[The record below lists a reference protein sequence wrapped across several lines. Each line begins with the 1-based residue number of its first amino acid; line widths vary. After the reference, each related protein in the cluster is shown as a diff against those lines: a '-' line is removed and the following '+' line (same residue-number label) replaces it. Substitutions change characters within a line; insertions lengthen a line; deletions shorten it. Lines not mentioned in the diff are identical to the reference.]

1 MTRPRATAVA
11 AAAALLALV
20 VFTALGAGGCIPARF
35 VRFEAREVRALKVT
49 AVREEGVDAVL
60 TAEVENPNPLAA
72 RIHFLRY
79 RIFVG
84 ERLIGQ
90 GERGGD
96 FAIAAHGRAVVELP
110 VRVRFADL
118 PADLPA
124 LLPTP
129 VVAYRAEVAVDAT
142 SRLGKHHFDLNR
154 RGRVRVADAMKL
166 TLAGDFALK
175 VVQPRGMWMRPAPGG
190 LAIVADVEVRNIFP
204 FPLEVRR
211 VEYAVSLGGAH
222 LAAGSHEKPIALGAR
237 TTGRVEME
245 LRVPL
250 AAVPDVLRAV
260 SRGGW
265 EARVRGKAHIRP
277 IGGIAEVPFD
287 VRVDQAMLKR

>member
-1 MTRPRATAVA
+1 MTRARAALVALVA
-11 AAAALLALV
+11 AAIGAA
-20 VFTALGAGGCIPARF
+20 CIPARF

-49 AVREEGVDAVL
+49 SVREEGVDAVL

-72 RIHFLRY
+72 RIHYLRY

-84 ERLIGQ
+84 GQLIGQ

-96 FAIAAHGRAVVELP
+96 FAIAAKGRAVVDLP
-110 VRVRFADL
+110 VRVRFTDL

-124 LLPTP
+124 LLSTP
-129 VVAYRAEVAVDAT
+129 EVAYRAEVAVDAT
-142 SRLGKHHFDLNR
+142 SRLGKHHFDLDR
-154 RGRVRVADAMKL
+154 RGKVRVADAMKL

-175 VVQPRGMWMRPAPGG
+175 VVQPRGVRLRPVPG
-190 LAIVADVEVRNIFP
+190 AMVVVADVEVRNIFP

-211 VEYAVSLGGAH
+211 VDYAVSLGGAH
-222 LAAGSHEKPIALGAR
+222 LADGRHDAPIALAPR
-237 TTGRVEME
+237 ATGRVDME

-260 SRGGW
+260 SRGGV
-265 EARVRGKAHIRP
+265 EVRVRGKAIIRP
-277 IGGIAEVPFD
+277 IAGIAEVPFD
-287 VRVDQAMLKR
+287 VRLDPATMKR

>member
-1 MTRPRATAVA
+1 MTRARAPLAV
-11 AAAALLALV
+11 LV
-20 VFTALGAGGCIPARF
+20 VVALGAALGAAACIPTRF

-49 AVREEGVDAVL
+49 SVREEGVDAVL

-72 RIHFLRY
+72 RIHYLRY

-84 ERLIGQ
+84 ERLIGV

-96 FAIAAHGRAVVELP
+96 FAIAAKGRAVVDLP

-124 LLPTP
+124 LLSTP
-129 VVAYRAEVAVDAT
+129 EVAYRAEVAVDAT
-142 SRLGKHHFDLNR
+142 SRLGKHHFDLDR
-154 RGRVRVADAMKL
+154 RGKVRVADAMKL

-175 VVQPRGMWMRPAPGG
+175 VVQPRGMWMRPVPGG
-190 LAIVADVEVRNIFP
+190 LAILADVEVRNIFP

-222 LAAGSHEKPIALGAR
+222 LADGRHERPIALGAR
-237 TTGRVEME
+237 ATGRVEME

-260 SRGGW
+260 ARGGW
-265 EARVRGKAHIRP
+265 EARVRGRAHIRP
-277 IGGIAEVPFD
+277 ISGIAEVPFD

>member
-1 MTRPRATAVA
+1 MTRARARLV
-11 AAAALLALV
+11 ALV
-20 VFTALGAGGCIPARF
+20 VVALGVALGAGACIPARF

-49 AVREEGVDAVL
+49 SVREEGVDAVL

-72 RIHFLRY
+72 RIHYLRY

-84 ERLIGQ
+84 ERLIGV

-96 FAIAAHGRAVVELP
+96 FAIAAKGRAVVDLP

-124 LLPTP
+124 LLSTP

-142 SRLGKHHFDLNR
+142 SRLGKHHFDLDR
-154 RGRVRVADAMKL
+154 RGKVRVADAMKL

-175 VVQPRGMWMRPAPGG
+175 VVKPRGVRLRPALG
-190 LAIVADVEVRNIFP
+190 AMVVVAEVEVRNIFP

-211 VEYAVSLGGAH
+211 VDYAVSLGGAH
-222 LAAGSHEKPIALGAR
+222 LADGRHDTPIALQPRA
-237 TTGRVEME
+237 TTRVEME

-250 AAVPDVLRAV
+250 AAVPDVLVAV
-260 SRGGW
+260 SRGGM

-287 VRVDQAMLKR
+287 VRLDPSVLKR

>member
-1 MTRPRATAVA
+1 VRRAVA
-11 AAAALLALV
+11 RAAIVALLAACV
-20 VFTALGAGGCIPARF
+20 AASGCIPARF

-72 RIHFLRY
+72 RIHHLRY

-84 ERLIGQ
+84 ERLIAA

-96 FAIAAHGRAVVELP
+96 FAIAAKGRAVVDLP

-124 LLPTP
+124 LLSTP

-142 SRLGKHHFDLNR
+142 SRLGKHHFDLDR
-154 RGRVRVADAMKL
+154 RGKVRVADAMKL
-166 TLAGDFALK
+166 TLAGDFALQ
-175 VVQPRGMWMRPAPGG
+175 VVRPRGVRFRPAPG
-190 LAIVADVEVRNIFP
+190 AMIVVAEVEVRNIFP

-222 LAAGSHEKPIALGAR
+222 LADGRHDAPIALAPR
-237 TTGRVEME
+237 ASGRVEME

-250 AAVPDVLRAV
+250 AAVPDVLVAI
-260 SRGGW
+260 SRGGVA
-265 EARVRGKAHIRP
+265 ARVRGKAHIRP

-287 VRVDQAMLKR
+287 VRLDPTVLKR